1 MRWIPF
7 FALGS
12 MLAVAGASEGCVGD
26 APVTP
31 PPSTSPE
38 ASTPCTGTDCV
49 DAGGTD
55 GGGGTDSGGTT
66 DAGTDSGPPACS
78 KIKVTTL
85 AGSVEGSTN
94 GPGNVATFKG
104 PEGITVDTK
113 TGTLFVADTGNSLV
127 RKVLPDGTT
136 STYSTTTNSGAWIQP
151 RHAAYPSDYDT
162 LFVSD
167 RNHDQVFNV
176 PPNASPATAEFGLGS
191 LRAFAVQP
199 TTFKKFVVSATRVA
213 EYASGFEATTFS
225 GTFDVGF
232 ADGTAAVARYGNLVD
247 LAFDG
252 RDDLYVA
259 DQVNHRIRKVVVA
272 AGATRGDVATI
283 AGSATAGHVD
293 GKGAAAR
300 FEGPN
305 AFALDTTKKIFYV
318 ADGATIRVMTTTGE
332 VTTLV
337 GSTSAYADGDGCT
350 AKFVNAMGITRFAN
364 ELFVLDVNRIRKIT
378 LPPP

>member
-7 FALGS
+7 FAVGS
-12 MLAVAGASEGCVGD
+12 VLAVAGAAGGCVGD
-26 APVTP
+26 DPATP
-31 PPSTSPE
+31 PTTSPE
-38 ASTPCTGTDCV
+38 ASTPCTGADCV

-55 GGGGTDSGGTT
+55 GAATTDSGGTT

-78 KIKVTTL
+78 KIMVTTL

-136 STYSTTTNSGAWIQP
+136 STYSTTTNAGAWLQP
-151 RHAAYPSDYDT
+151 RHAAYPPDYDT

-176 PPNASPATAEFGLGS
+176 PPTGPATADFGLGS
-191 LRAFAVQP
+191 MRAFAVQP

-213 EYASGFEATTFS
+213 EYMGGSAFEAATFS

-232 ADGTAAVARYGNLVD
+232 VDGKAVDARYGNLVD
-247 LAFDG
+247 LAFDNP
-252 RDDLYVA
+252 DELYVA
-259 DQVNHRIRKVVVA
+259 DQLNHRIRQVVVT
-272 AGATRGDVATI
+272 GTNRGDVKTI
-283 AGSATAGHVD
+283 AGNATAGRVD
-293 GKGAAAR
+293 GKGTAAQ

-305 AFALDTTKKIFYV
+305 AFALDVAKHVFYV
-318 ADGATIRVMTTTGE
+318 ADGATIRVVTTGGD

-350 AKFVNAMGITRFAN
+350 AKFVNAKGITRFAN
-364 ELFVLDVNRIRKIT
+364 ELFVLDVNRIRKIV